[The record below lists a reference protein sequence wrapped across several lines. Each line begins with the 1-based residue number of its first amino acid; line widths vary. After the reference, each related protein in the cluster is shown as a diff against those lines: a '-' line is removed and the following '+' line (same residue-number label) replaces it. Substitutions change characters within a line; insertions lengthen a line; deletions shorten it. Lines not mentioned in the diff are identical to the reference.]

1 MNRRRGGDQV
11 IPRPAS
17 WRAGETPPWV
27 DAITPQSFPTCAQ
40 LVERIAAHKQHG
52 ENNSVEFSQEWVA
65 SARSSAVLVPLV
77 ETSDG
82 PSFVLT
88 KRAVHLKNHSGE
100 VSFPGGRVEE
110 GESVHAAAV
119 RESFEEIGLDPR
131 HVAIV
136 GELDALTTF
145 VSNSVIVPVVARVSS
160 IEDLQ
165 ANAEEVSRIFVVP
178 IIEFLR
184 GDTYRN
190 EWWLTP
196 RGDINIH
203 FFELDDE
210 TIWGATARIIRQ
222 FIEIAVVPSV

>member
-1 MNRRRGGDQV
+1 M
-11 IPRPAS
+11 
-17 WRAGETPPWV
+17 
-27 DAITPQSFPTCAQ
+27 
-40 LVERIAAHKQHG
+40 
-52 ENNSVEFSQEWVA
+52 
-65 SARSSAVLVPLV
+65 
-77 ETSDG
+77 
-82 PSFVLT
+82 
-88 KRAVHLKNHSGE
+88 
-100 VSFPGGRVEE
+100 
-110 GESVHAAAV
+110 

-131 HVAIV
+131 HVVIV

-165 ANAEEVSRIFVVP
+165 ANAEEVSRIFIVP

-222 FIEIAVVPSV
+222 FIEIAVVPSA